1 MKVTIHTD
9 ESLLGHAASGP
20 LTHSVPEASPEL
32 TLTSVQHRRRLAA
45 AVTRHH
51 QLVWRALRRFGVP
64 ARDVDDAAQHVFL
77 TFSAHMVDVQAGKE
91 ASYLVAVSVRVAAN
105 ARRKQQRSPE
115 VLSDQVDAAPALHT
129 PEGLLN
135 EKQLRQ
141 ELDRGLDA
149 LSLEQR
155 AVFVLFE
162 LEGFSLPEIAETL
175 QIPLGTATSRLRR
188 ARAHFEA
195 WVTERGPAAGDE
207 V

>member
-1 MKVTIHTD
+1 MTIQTD
-9 ESLLGHAASGP
+9 DNLLVAAPSVRP
-20 LTHSVPEASPEL
+20 SHSEPERSPPL

-64 ARDVDDAAQHVFL
+64 ERDVDDAAQHVFL
-77 TFSAHMVDVQAGKE
+77 TFSAHMDQVQAGKE
-91 ASYLVAVSVRVAAN
+91 PSYLVAVAVRVAAN

-115 VLSDQVDAAPALHT
+115 VLNDEVDAAPAPHT

-135 EKQLRQ
+135 EKQLRE

-149 LSLEQR
+149 LLLEQR

-195 WVTERGPAAGDE
+195 WVKTRGQAAGDE
-207 V
+207 P